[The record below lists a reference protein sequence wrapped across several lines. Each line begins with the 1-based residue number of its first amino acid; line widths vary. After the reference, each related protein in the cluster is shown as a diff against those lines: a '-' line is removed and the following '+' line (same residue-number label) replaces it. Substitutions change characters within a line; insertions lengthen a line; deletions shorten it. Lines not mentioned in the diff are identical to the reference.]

1 MYSGLFERFQ
11 RRRLGMSQP
20 WFRAALGKRPAP
32 TASRPDQQELD
43 TIAAPAA
50 ANCSNLLAL
59 TQFAQLR

>member
-43 TIAAPAA
+43 TIAAPTV
-50 ANCSNLLAL
+50 ANRSNLFAL
-59 TQFAQLR
+59 AQLAELR